1 MSFLFMHSE
10 SCFYTFGRLDWV
22 GWRLVRGEDG
32 RGWPTSQSAT
42 GDPLFLTQNECH
54 SSPFDRQ
61 SKLMKDHFMGTITSF
76 EISIFFT
83 FLNNGCVSGYHRSCV
98 LPIVLGLLHTQ
109 RGDAKVLYVRLAGE
123 TPPDIHHRPNVGGLS
138 WRLALRQGLHIQPET
153 HGCHW
158 WPLRNIYRGTSPACS
173 QGGRGGVGGWGLD
186 DPLPNR

>member
-10 SCFYTFGRLDWV
+10 YCFSTFGRLDWV

-42 GDPLFLTQNECH
+42 GDPLFLTQKECH
-54 SSPFDRQ
+54 SSPFDHQ

-109 RGDAKVLYVRLAGE
+109 RGDAKVLYVRLAG
-123 TPPDIHHRPNVGGLS
+123 G
-138 WRLALRQGLHIQPET
+138 RLALRQGLHIQPET
-153 HGCHW
+153 EGVCVIGD
-158 WPLRNIYRGTSPACS
+158 PSGTSIGVHHRLSA
-173 QGGRGGVGGWGLD
+173 RGVGVGWAVGGWTIPCPTGR
-186 DPLPNR
+186 DPPPPTQKNSII